1 MIIIKF
7 CYNKN
12 FVDLYTF
19 TLKIYLFQKNIAE
32 IMSKD
37 YLLMIQDY
45 HFRLWYLNV
54 IKVAISSYMPVSKET
69 AIYIFRSKKW
79 IKVTCISQRRSFR
92 FACICMRDYLF
103 FRIAFRINVCK
114 I

>member
-19 TLKIYLFQKNIAE
+19 TLKIYLFQKNMAE

-45 HFRLWYLNV
+45 HFRL
-54 IKVAISSYMPVSKET
+54 
-69 AIYIFRSKKW
+69 
-79 IKVTCISQRRSFR
+79 
-92 FACICMRDYLF
+92 
-103 FRIAFRINVCK
+103 
-114 I
+114 